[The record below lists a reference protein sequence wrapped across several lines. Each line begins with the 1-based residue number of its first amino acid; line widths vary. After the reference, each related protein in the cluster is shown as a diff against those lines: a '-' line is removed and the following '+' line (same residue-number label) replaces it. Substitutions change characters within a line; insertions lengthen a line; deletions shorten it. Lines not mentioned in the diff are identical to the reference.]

1 MVSRLSR
8 ACAVTF
14 FGAAILAVAAPALAQ
29 SAADKETAR
38 SLMDQGD
45 DLRTKGDLKG
55 ALARFQAANEIM
67 HVPTTAL
74 EVAKTQV
81 ALGQL
86 VEARDTLA
94 QIISSS
100 PTPREPPQFREA
112 RADAQRLDASLEPRV
127 PTLTVTVTGAKE
139 GAAVSLSVD
148 GVAVP
153 AAVIGLP
160 RRLDGGHHV
169 LVATTSTQEGRTE
182 IDIAEGEKK
191 DVSIALATVAKP
203 TLPTTETPET
213 PPPPP
218 EMHRS
223 FVIPITLFAIGGAS
237 LVAGGIT
244 GAMELSQA
252 SSLQSGCANKVCP
265 PSQYGTL
272 DSANALATVSTIM
285 FAVGGAFVIGGV
297 ISIFVGKPSAPA
309 STQAHVEPWL
319 GFGAAGL
326 RGAF

>member
-1 MVSRLSR
+1 MVSKLSR
-8 ACAVTF
+8 ACAVHVC
-14 FGAAILAVAAPALAQ
+14 AALFAIAAPAAAQ

-45 DLRTKGDLKG
+45 DLRTKGDLKA

-74 EVAKTQV
+74 EVARTQV

-100 PTPREPPQFREA
+100 PGPREPAQFRDARLEA
-112 RADAQRLDASLEPRV
+112 QKVDASLEPRV
-127 PTLTVTVTGAKE
+127 PTLTVTVTGAKD

-160 RRLDGGHHV
+160 RRLDAGHHV
-169 LVATTSTQEGRTE
+169 LVATTSTQEGRGE
-182 IDIAEGEKK
+182 VDIAEGEKK
-191 DVSIALATVAKP
+191 DVSIALATIAKP

-213 PPPPP
+213 PPPPTP
-218 EMHRS
+218 EAHRS
-223 FVIPITLFAIGGAS
+223 LVLPITLFAIGGAT
-237 LVAGGIT
+237 LIAGGIT
-244 GAMELSQA
+244 GAMELSQT
-252 SSLQSGCANKVCP
+252 SSLQSGCSNKVCP
-265 PSQYGTL
+265 PSQYGAL
-272 DSANALATVSTIM
+272 DSASTLATVSTIM
-285 FAVGGAFVIGGV
+285 FVAGGVLVAGGV
-297 ISIFVGKPSAPA
+297 IALLVGKPSAPA
-309 STQAHVEPWL
+309 PTAARVEPWI
-319 GFGAAGL
+319 GFGAAGV
-326 RGAF
+326 RGSF

>member
-8 ACAVTF
+8 ACA
-14 FGAAILAVAAPALAQ
+14 AAALFAFAAPAMAQ

-45 DLRTKGDLKG
+45 DLRTKGDLKN

-100 PTPREPPQFREA
+100 PAPREPPQFRDA
-112 RADAQRLDASLEPRV
+112 RAEAQKLDASLEPRV
-127 PTLTVTVTGAKE
+127 PTLTVAVTGAKE

-160 RRLDGGHHV
+160 RRLNGGHHV
-169 LVATTSTQEGRTE
+169 LVATTSTQEGRAE

-191 DVSIALATVAKP
+191 DVSITLATVAKP
-203 TLPTTETPET
+203 TVPTTDTPEPLPTPEA
-213 PPPPP
+213 
-218 EMHRS
+218 HRS
-223 FVIPITLFAIGGAS
+223 FVVPITLFAIGGAS
-237 LVAGGIT
+237 LVVGAIT

-252 SSLQSGCANKVCP
+252 SSLQTGCANKVCP
-265 PSQYGTL
+265 PSQYGAL
-272 DSANALATVSTIM
+272 DSANTLATVSTIM
-285 FAVGGAFVIGGV
+285 FAVSGAFVIGGV
-297 ISIFVGKPSAPA
+297 ISIFVGKPSAPTP
-309 STQAHVEPWL
+309 TQTAHVEPWL

-326 RGAF
+326 RGTF